1 MMSSVLAVVSL
12 LLSQTGVQGFLVLF
26 SGSSMDHLEI
36 TREAILQTTAKVC
49 MQLASVEGRDF
60 TLPPGPL
67 TAESLALVCS
77 SSGSA
82 KSFQS
87 AISDVTWRNAR
98 VDFRHLF
105 NEEYH
110 FDGERFT
117 EGWKLIKDGMTS
129 VKASIK
135 QGNFEAAR
143 QKLGDILHTLQDFYS
158 HSNWI
163 ELGNRF
169 PHSSLIRS
177 DVSDIGPVA
186 DKDTPTC
193 RSCVGK
199 DCQNNILEN
208 IIRDRK
214 LTSGYFGLVPFFST
228 KPKGKCSH
236 GGLLDQTSRQEPTGG
251 INKDSLESNHGN
263 WHTAAAEVAVA
274 ATSQL
279 LEDIRGAAGDTDFLR
294 MMGIS
299 KNGSRAL
306 CFVIDTTG
314 SMSDDIAAVRETT
327 SFIIDNKRG
336 TPDEPSVYILVPFND
351 PDFGP
356 LMRTTDPN
364 VFKAQINALN
374 ADGGG
379 DFPEMS
385 LSGLQL
391 ALTGAPPSSEIFLFT
406 DAPPK
411 DLNLMGTVIAL
422 IERTKSVVTFFLTG
436 SLGLRRRRGID
447 HGQGQVQHSR
457 MAVSASQLYREL
469 AQSSGGQAIQ
479 VTKTELP
486 KATSII
492 VESSSSSLV
501 TILQAVRSPGRA
513 DNFSFTVDESV
524 RNLTAYVT
532 GSSLSFTL
540 TSPSGVSQSSGEV
553 NGPLATIKTV
563 GNFLTL
569 GLDSQAGLWEISV
582 SSTVPYSLKV
592 VGQSGIDFLFDFVE
606 VSQGPHPA
614 FAVLE
619 SRPQAGGNAT
629 LLVSVTGSESVRLT
643 EVALVEASGSGEVN
657 GTLESVGG
665 GDFLV
670 TMDRIPAG
678 EFVVRLRGENS
689 ATTRALPDSFQ
700 RQSSTRL
707 RASTVMVMAEAESDL
722 EPGTPFSVLFT
733 VTTNGTGGS
742 FTIRAT
748 NDRGFPSS
756 SPTELTL
763 VTGVSANGTVTLT
776 APANTESGTDVTL
789 TIEAESPGAT
799 DTNYAVMRLT
809 VVSPVTDVSR
819 PVCDVVSITA
829 NCSDDCSLSM
839 WELSAN
845 LTDGNGTGIE
855 HVTLRQGNGTLNT
868 TTVMGAGNWTV
879 TLAAYSASCCSPEV
893 ELVAVDGA
901 GNVGTCFRSIR
912 VTVDTTVQ
920 PTVTNATTKNS
931 ITVTTPKVA
940 TTTTA
945 TSSAAS
951 SSHPLSLSSYLCFIM
966 LVSVTLVLSL

>member
-1 MMSSVLAVVSL
+1 MRKRV
-12 LLSQTGVQGFLVLF
+12 
-26 SGSSMDHLEI
+26 
-36 TREAILQTTAKVC
+36 
-49 MQLASVEGRDF
+49 GR
-60 TLPPGPL
+60 
-67 TAESLALVCS
+67 
-77 SSGSA
+77 
-82 KSFQS
+82 
-87 AISDVTWRNAR
+87 
-98 VDFRHLF
+98 
-105 NEEYH
+105 
-110 FDGERFT
+110 
-117 EGWKLIKDGMTS
+117 
-129 VKASIK
+129 
-135 QGNFEAAR
+135 
-143 QKLGDILHTLQDFYS
+143 
-158 HSNWI
+158 
-163 ELGNRF
+163 
-169 PHSSLIRS
+169 
-177 DVSDIGPVA
+177 
-186 DKDTPTC
+186 
-193 RSCVGK
+193 
-199 DCQNNILEN
+199 
-208 IIRDRK
+208 
-214 LTSGYFGLVPFFST
+214 
-228 KPKGKCSH
+228 
-236 GGLLDQTSRQEPTGG
+236 
-251 INKDSLESNHGN
+251 
-263 WHTAAAEVAVA
+263 
-274 ATSQL
+274 
-279 LEDIRGAAGDTDFLR
+279 R

-299 KNGSRAL
+299 KNGSRVL

-314 SMSDDIAAVRETT
+314 SMSDTIASVRETA
-327 SFIIDNKRG
+327 SFIIDSKRG

-364 VFKAQINALN
+364 IFKAQINALN

-379 DFPEMS
+379 DYPEMS

-406 DAPPK
+406 DAPAK

-436 SLGLRRRRGID
+436 SLGLRRRRGSD
-447 HGQGQVQHSR
+447 QGQGQVQHSR
-457 MAVSASQLYREL
+457 MAVSDSQLYREL
-469 AQSSGGQAIQ
+469 AQSSGGQAIE

-501 TILQAVRSPGRA
+501 TILQAVRSTGRA
-513 DNFSFTVDESV
+513 DNFSFTVDETV

-553 NGPLATIKTV
+553 NGSLATIKTV

-569 GLDSQAGLWEISV
+569 GLDSQAGLWEIRV

-592 VGQSGIDFLFDFVE
+592 VGQSAIDFLFDFVE

-629 LLVSVTGSESVRLT
+629 LLVSVTGSESVSLT
-643 EVALVEASGSGEVN
+643 EVALVEDSGSGEVN
-657 GTLESVGG
+657 GTLESVGS

-678 EFVVRLRGENS
+678 EFVVRLRGENR

-707 RASTVMVMAEAESDL
+707 RASTVMVMAEAEGDL

-748 NDRGFPSS
+748 NDRGFSSS
-756 SPTELTL
+756 SPTDLTL

-776 APANTESGTDVTL
+776 APANTASGTDVTL

-799 DTNYAVMRLT
+799 DTNYAILRLT

-819 PVCDVVSITA
+819 PVCDVVSVTA
-829 NCSDDCSLSM
+829 NCSDDCSLSV

-868 TTVMGAGNWTV
+868 TTVKGAGNWTV

-893 ELVAVDGA
+893 ELVVVDGA

-920 PTVTNATTKNS
+920 PPVTNATTKNS

-940 TTTTA
+940 AATA
-945 TSSAAS
+945 AAAS
-951 SSHPLSLSSYLCFIM
+951 SSHPLSLSSYLCSIM

>member
-12 LLSQTGVQGFLVLF
+12 LLLQTEVQGFLAFL
-26 SGSSMDHLEI
+26 SGSSMDHMEI
-36 TREAILQTTAKVC
+36 TKEAILQTTAKVC
-49 MQLASVEGRDF
+49 KQLASVEGRDF

-67 TAESLALVCS
+67 TAESLALTCS

-87 AISDVTWRNAR
+87 AISDVTRRNAR
-98 VDFRHLF
+98 ID
-105 NEEYH
+105 
-110 FDGERFT
+110 
-117 EGWKLIKDGMTS
+117 
-129 VKASIK
+129 
-135 QGNFEAAR
+135 
-143 QKLGDILHTLQDFYS
+143 DFYS

-169 PHSSLIRS
+169 PHSNLIRS

-208 IIRDRK
+208 IIRDKK
-214 LTSGYFGLVPFFST
+214 LTSGYFGLGPLSST

-236 GGLLDQTSRQEPTGG
+236 GGSLDQTSRQEPTGG
-251 INKDSLESNHGN
+251 INKDSLESSHGN

-294 MMGIS
+294 LMGIS
-299 KNGSRAL
+299 KNGSKVL

-327 SFIIDNKRG
+327 SFIIDSKRG

-356 LMRTTDPN
+356 LMQTTDPN
-364 VFKAQINALN
+364 IFKAQINALN
-374 ADGGG
+374 ANGGG
-379 DFPEMS
+379 DYPEMS

-406 DAPPK
+406 DAPAK
-411 DLNLMGTVIAL
+411 DLDLMGTVIAL

-436 SLGLRRRRGID
+436 SLGLRRRRGSD
-447 HGQGQVQHSR
+447 QGQGQVQHSR
-457 MAVSASQLYREL
+457 MAVSDSQLYREL

-553 NGPLATIKTV
+553 NGSLATITTV

-569 GLDSQAGLWEISV
+569 GLDSQVGLWEIRV

-592 VGQSGIDFLFDFVE
+592 VGQSAIDFLFDFVE

-629 LLVSVTGSESVRLT
+629 LLVSVTGSESVSLT

-657 GTLESVGG
+657 GTLESVGS

-678 EFVVRLRGENS
+678 EFVVRLRGENR

-707 RASTVMVMAEAESDL
+707 RASTVMVMAKAESDL

-756 SPTELTL
+756 SPTDLTL

-776 APANTESGTDVTL
+776 APANTVSGTDVTL

-799 DTNYAVMRLT
+799 DTNYAVLRLT

-819 PVCDVVSITA
+819 PVCDMVSVTA
-829 NCSDDCSLSM
+829 NCSDDCSLSV

-868 TTVMGAGNWTV
+868 TTVKGAGNWTV

-920 PTVTNATTKNS
+920 PPVTNATTKNS
-931 ITVTTPKVA
+931 ITVTTAKVA
-940 TTTTA
+940 TAATA
-945 TSSAAS
+945 AAVS
-951 SSHPLSLSSYLCFIM
+951 SSHPLSLSSYLCSIM

>member
-1 MMSSVLAVVSL
+1 
-12 LLSQTGVQGFLVLF
+12 
-26 SGSSMDHLEI
+26 
-36 TREAILQTTAKVC
+36 
-49 MQLASVEGRDF
+49 
-60 TLPPGPL
+60 
-67 TAESLALVCS
+67 
-77 SSGSA
+77 
-82 KSFQS
+82 
-87 AISDVTWRNAR
+87 
-98 VDFRHLF
+98 
-105 NEEYH
+105 
-110 FDGERFT
+110 
-117 EGWKLIKDGMTS
+117 
-129 VKASIK
+129 
-135 QGNFEAAR
+135 
-143 QKLGDILHTLQDFYS
+143 
-158 HSNWI
+158 
-163 ELGNRF
+163 
-169 PHSSLIRS
+169 
-177 DVSDIGPVA
+177 
-186 DKDTPTC
+186 
-193 RSCVGK
+193 
-199 DCQNNILEN
+199 
-208 IIRDRK
+208 
-214 LTSGYFGLVPFFST
+214 
-228 KPKGKCSH
+228 
-236 GGLLDQTSRQEPTGG
+236 
-251 INKDSLESNHGN
+251 
-263 WHTAAAEVAVA
+263 
-274 ATSQL
+274 
-279 LEDIRGAAGDTDFLR
+279 

-299 KNGSRAL
+299 KNGFRAL

-327 SFIIDNKRG
+327 SFIIDIKRG

-364 VFKAQINALN
+364 VFKAHINALN

-422 IERTKSVVTFFLTG
+422 IERTKSV
-436 SLGLRRRRGID
+436 
-447 HGQGQVQHSR
+447 HSR
-457 MAVSASQLYREL
+457 MAVSDSQLYREL

-569 GLDSQAGLWEISV
+569 GLDSQAGLWEIRV

-629 LLVSVTGSESVRLT
+629 LLVSVTGSDSVRLT

-756 SPTELTL
+756 SPTDLTL

-776 APANTESGTDVTL
+776 APANTASGTDVTL

-819 PVCDVVSITA
+819 PVCDVVSVTA

-868 TTVMGAGNWTV
+868 TTVKGAGNWTV

-940 TTTTA
+940 TT
-945 TSSAAS
+945 AS

>member
-1 MMSSVLAVVSL
+1 MVMSSVLAVVSL
-12 LLSQTGVQGFLVLF
+12 LLLQTGVQGFLVLF
-26 SGSSMDHLEI
+26 SGSSMNHLKI

-49 MQLASVEGRDF
+49 KQLASVEGRDF

-67 TAESLALVCS
+67 TAESLALACS

-87 AISDVTWRNAR
+87 AISAVNRRNAR

-105 NEEYH
+105 NGEYH
-110 FDGERFT
+110 FDGERFV
-117 EGWKLIKDGMTS
+117 EGRKLITDGVSS

-169 PHSSLIRS
+169 PHSNLIRS

-186 DKDTPTC
+186 
-193 RSCVGK
+193 
-199 DCQNNILEN
+199 
-208 IIRDRK
+208 
-214 LTSGYFGLVPFFST
+214 
-228 KPKGKCSH
+228 GKCSH
-236 GGLLDQTSRQEPTGG
+236 GGSFDQTSGKEPTGG
-251 INKDSLESNHGN
+251 INKDSLKSNHGN

-274 ATSQL
+274 ATNQL
-279 LEDIRGAAGDTDFLR
+279 LEDIRGAAGDIDFLR

-314 SMSDDIAAVRETT
+314 SMSDDIAAVRKTT
-327 SFIIDNKRG
+327 SFIIDRKRG

-356 LMRTTDPN
+356 LMRTTDPD

-374 ADGGG
+374 AAGG
-379 DFPEMS
+379 DDIPEMS

-406 DAPPK
+406 DAPAK
-411 DLNLMGTVIAL
+411 DLDLMGTVTAL
-422 IERTKSVVTFFLTG
+422 IERTKSVVSFFLTG
-436 SLGLRRRRGID
+436 SLGLRRRRGSD
-447 HGQGQVQHSR
+447 QGQGQVQHSR
-457 MAVSASQLYREL
+457 MAVSDSQLYREL
-469 AQSSGGQAIQ
+469 AQSSGGLAIQ
-479 VTKTELP
+479 VTKTALP

-540 TSPSGVSQSSGEV
+540 TSPSGVSQSSAEV
-553 NGPLATIKTV
+553 NGSLATIQTV

-569 GLDSQAGLWEISV
+569 GLDSQVGLWEISV
-582 SSTVPYSLKV
+582 SSTVAYSLKV
-592 VGQSGIDFLFDFVE
+592 VGQSAIDFLFDFVE

-629 LLVSVTGSESVRLT
+629 LLVSVTGSESVSLT

-689 ATTRALPDSFQ
+689 ATTRALPDIFQ

-707 RASTVMVMAEAESDL
+707 RASTVMVTAKVESDL
-722 EPGTPFSVLFT
+722 EPGTPFSLLFT

-748 NDRGFPSS
+748 NDRGFTST
-756 SPTELTL
+756 SPTNLML

-776 APANTESGTDVTL
+776 APANTASGTDVTL

-799 DTNYAVMRLT
+799 DTNYAVLRLS
-809 VVSPVTDVSR
+809 VVSPVTDFSR
-819 PVCDVVSITA
+819 PVCDVVSVTA

-855 HVTLRQGNGTLNT
+855 RVTLRQGNGTLNT
-868 TTVMGAGNWTV
+868 TTVEGAGNWTV

-920 PTVTNATTKNS
+920 PPVTNAITENS
-931 ITVTTPKVA
+931 ITVTTTPIAA
-940 TTTTA
+940 TTT
-945 TSSAAS
+945 AS
-951 SSHPLSLSSYLCFIM
+951 RGHPLSLSLYLCSIM
-966 LVSVTLVLSL
+966 LVSVTLALSR